1 MVFHPPV
8 AIVAKAGDAG
18 KYKVGLP
25 AWNMILRGF
34 MSGAYIAMG
43 GALATVCSTGVAAAG
58 GTGAASAGFGAL
70 ITGAVFPVGLII
82 TVLTGAE
89 LFTGDAML
97 APMAAFIHKVS
108 WAAVMNLWVWVYIG
122 NLIGSIVYAYIM
134 AIGPFAQYVTIAGAL
149 GNLTTA
155 APAST
160 ATAFGM
166 RAIQIAAFK
175 VQYVGAA
182 AMWSAFLK
190 GIGCNW
196 LVNLAILL
204 GICADDLIGKFFGI
218 WFPIMCFVSTG
229 FEHSIANQY
238 FIAAGIFVNDLVATQ
253 AQHATAQASYLGY
266 TNLNWVGFWVNNMII
281 VTIGNIV
288 GALFFV
294 GVIYWVA
301 FRKEIAALK

>member
-8 AIVAKAGDAG
+8 AITAKAGDAG

-43 GALATVCSTGVAAAG
+43 GALATVCSTGITYSAAQVTAGAVAG
-58 GTGAASAGFGAL
+58 GFASAGVSQL
-70 ITGAVFPVGLII
+70 ILGAVFPVGLII

-97 APMAAFIHKVS
+97 APMAAFIHKIS
-108 WAAVMNLWVWVYIG
+108 WAQVLTLWVFVYIG
-122 NLIGSIVYAYIM
+122 NFIGSITWAYIM
-134 AIGPFAQYVTIAGAL
+134 SNGPFVTFDAAGVA
-149 GNLTTA
+149 
-155 APAST
+155 T
-160 ATAFGM
+160 ATAFGT
-166 RAIQIAAFK
+166 RAIAIMGAK
-175 VQYVGAA
+175 TGYVG
-182 AMWSAFLK
+182 MMGFYSAFLK

-204 GICADDLIGKFFGI
+204 GICADDAVGKFFGI
-218 WFPIMCFVSTG
+218 WFPIMAFVSSG
-229 FEHSIANQY
+229 LEHSIANMY
-238 FIAAGIFVNDLVATQ
+238 FIPAGIMTAGLTNTATTVNWFNMWM
-253 AQHATAQASYLGY
+253 S
-266 TNLNWVGFWVNNMII
+266 NLIP
-281 VTIGNIV
+281 VTLGNIV
-288 GALFFV
+288 GGLFFV

>member
-8 AIVAKAGDAG
+8 AITAKAGDAG
-18 KYKVGLP
+18 KYKVSLP

-43 GALATVCSTGVAAAG
+43 GGLATVCSTGILATDAAMRY
-58 GTGAASAGFGAL
+58 GTASAGFSQL

-97 APMAAFIHKVS
+97 APMAAFIHKIS
-108 WAAVMNLWVWVYIG
+108 WAQVLNLWVWVYIG

-134 AIGPFAQYVTIAGAL
+134 ANGPFVTFDAAGAA
-149 GNLTTA
+149 TV
-155 APAST
+155 
-160 ATAFGM
+160 TAFGT
-166 RAIQIAAFK
+166 RAIAIASAK
-175 VQYVGAA
+175 VSYVGTMG
-182 AMWSAFLK
+182 MWSAFLK

-204 GICADDLIGKFFGI
+204 GICADDAVGKFFGI
-218 WFPIMCFVSTG
+218 WFPIMAFVSTG

-238 FIAAGIFVNDLVATQ
+238 FISAGILTQ
-253 AQHATAQASYLGY
+253 GFITDPAKINAG
-266 TNLNWVGFWVNNMII
+266 LNWVTFWTNNMII

-288 GALFFV
+288 GGLFFV

>member
-25 AWNMILRGF
+25 AWNMVLRGF
-34 MSGAYIAMG
+34 MSGAFIAMG
-43 GALATVCSTGVAAAG
+43 GALATVCSTNI
-58 GTGAASAGFGAL
+58 AASAAAVTANAGLAFGTSSAGFAQL
-70 ITGAVFPVGLII
+70 ILGAVFPVGLII

-97 APMAAFIHKVS
+97 APMAAFIHKVT
-108 WAAVMNLWVWVYIG
+108 WVQVINLWIWVYIG
-122 NLIGSIVYAYIM
+122 NLIGSIVWAYIM
-134 AIGPFAQYVTIAGAL
+134 ANGPFVSFDAAGAATVTAFGSRAIAIAGAK
-149 GNLTTA
+149 TA
-155 APAST
+155 
-160 ATAFGM
+160 
-166 RAIQIAAFK
+166 
-175 VQYVGAA
+175 YVGMMGA
-182 AMWSAFLK
+182 WSAFLK

-218 WFPIMCFVSTG
+218 WFPIMAFVSMG
-229 FEHSIANQY
+229 LEHSVANMY
-238 FIAAGIFVNDLVATQ
+238 FIPAGIFTQGFITDPTKLVA
-253 AQHATAQASYLGY
+253 SV
-266 TNLNWVGFWVNNMII
+266 NWVSMWTANII
-281 VTIGNIV
+281 PVTIGNIV
-288 GALFFV
+288 GGLFFV

>member
-18 KYKVGLP
+18 KYKTGLP
-25 AWNMILRGF
+25 WWNMILRGF
-34 MSGAYIAMG
+34 MSGAFIAMG
-43 GALATVCSTGVAAAG
+43 GALATVCSTGIVASAAVLKDFPYMAAG
-58 GTGAASAGFGAL
+58 FSSAGIGAL

-97 APMAAFIHKVS
+97 APMAAFIHKIS
-108 WAAVMNLWVWVYIG
+108 WAAVLNLWVWVYIG

-134 AIGPFAQYVTIAGAL
+134 AYGPFISVAPDTGAI
-149 GNLTTA
+149 
-155 APAST
+155 T
-160 ATAFGM
+160 ATGFGV
-166 RAIQIAAFK
+166 RAVAIAAFK
-175 VQYVGAA
+175 VQYVGL
-182 AMWSAFLK
+182 MGNWSAFLK
-190 GIGCNW
+190 AIGCNW

-218 WFPIMCFVSTG
+218 WFPIMAFVSTG

-238 FIAAGIFVNDLVATQ
+238 FISAGIFTRPFLSEAQAAGINA
-253 AQHATAQASYLGY
+253 AQLA
-266 TNLNWVGFWVNNMII
+266 NVNWVGFWMNNMII

-288 GALFFV
+288 GGMVFV

>member
-18 KYKVGLP
+18 KYKVSLP
-25 AWNMILRGF
+25 AWNMLMRGF

-43 GALATVCSTGVAAAG
+43 GALATVCSTGILATDA
-58 GTGAASAGFGAL
+58 TLRYGAASPGFAQL
-70 ITGAVFPVGLII
+70 ILGAVFPVGLII

-108 WAAVMNLWVWVYIG
+108 WTQVINLWIWVYIG
-122 NLIGSIVYAYIM
+122 NLIGSIVIAYIM
-134 AIGPFAQYVTIAGAL
+134 AYGPFVTFDAAG
-149 GNLTTA
+149 TA
-155 APAST
+155 T
-160 ATAFGM
+160 ITAFGT
-166 RAIQIAAFK
+166 RAIAIASAK
-175 VQYVGAA
+175 VSYVGVAG
-182 AMWSAFLK
+182 MWSAFLK
-190 GIGCNW
+190 AIGCNW

-218 WFPIMCFVSTG
+218 WFPIMAFVSIG
-229 FEHSIANQY
+229 FEHCVANMY
-238 FIAAGIFVNDLVATQ
+238 FIPAGLFTQ
-253 AQHATAQASYLGY
+253 GFITDPTKINAGLTWVTMW
-266 TNLNWVGFWVNNMII
+266 TNNLIV

-288 GALFFV
+288 GGLFFV

>member
-25 AWNMILRGF
+25 AWNMVVRGF

-43 GALATVCSTGVAAAG
+43 AALATVCSTGIMATDVALRY
-58 GTGAASAGFGAL
+58 GTASAGFSQL
-70 ITGAVFPVGLII
+70 ILGAVFPVGLII

-108 WAAVMNLWVWVYIG
+108 WMQVLNLWLWVYVG
-122 NLIGSIVYAYIM
+122 NLIGSLLFAYIM
-134 AIGPFAQYVTIAGAL
+134 AYGPFTTWDAAGAA
-149 GNLTTA
+149 TV
-155 APAST
+155 
-160 ATAFGM
+160 TAFGT
-166 RAIQIAAFK
+166 RAIAIGSAK
-175 VQYVGAA
+175 VSYVGIAG
-182 AMWSAFLK
+182 MWSAFLK
-190 GIGCNW
+190 GIACNW

-204 GICADDLIGKFFGI
+204 GICSDDMVGKFFGI
-218 WFPIMCFVSTG
+218 WFPIMAFVSSG
-229 FEHSIANQY
+229 FEHSIANMY
-238 FIAAGIFVNDLVATQ
+238 FIPAGILTQ
-253 AQHATAQASYLGY
+253 GFITDPTKINAG
-266 TNLNWVGFWVNNMII
+266 LNWVTMWTNNIII

-294 GVIYWVA
+294 GIIYWVA

>member
-8 AIVAKAGDAG
+8 AITAKAGDAG
-18 KYKVGLP
+18 KYKCGLP

-43 GALATVCSTGVAAAG
+43 GALATVCSTGITYAALTPAQIAANVTAPIAG
-58 GTGAASAGFGAL
+58 GFASAGMTQL
-70 ITGAVFPVGLII
+70 ILGAVFPVGLII

-97 APMAAFIHKVS
+97 APMAAFIHKIS
-108 WAAVMNLWVWVYIG
+108 WADVLKLWVFVYIG
-122 NLIGSIVYAYIM
+122 NFIGSVVWAYIM
-134 AIGPFAQYVTIAGAL
+134 ANGPFVTWNAAGTATITAFGTRAIAIAGAKT
-149 GNLTTA
+149 G
-155 APAST
+155 
-160 ATAFGM
+160 
-166 RAIQIAAFK
+166 
-175 VQYVGAA
+175 YVG
-182 AMWSAFLK
+182 MMGFYSAFLK

-218 WFPIMCFVSTG
+218 WFPIMAFVSSG
-229 FEHSIANQY
+229 LEHSIANMY
-238 FIAAGIFVNDLVATQ
+238 FIPAGIM
-253 AQHATAQASYLGY
+253 TAGLTGTAISTDWISMWMQ
-266 TNLNWVGFWVNNMII
+266 NLIP

-288 GALFFV
+288 GGMFFV

>member
-25 AWNMILRGF
+25 AWNMVLRGF

-43 GALATVCSTGVAAAG
+43 GALATVCSTGIVYSADAIKAGAIAG
-58 GTGAASAGFGAL
+58 GFASAGMAQL
-70 ITGAVFPVGLII
+70 VLGAVFPVGLII

-97 APMAAFIHKVS
+97 APMAAFIHKIS
-108 WAAVMNLWVWVYIG
+108 WAQVLTLWVLVYVG
-122 NLIGSIVYAYIM
+122 NFIGSVCWAYIM
-134 AIGPFAQYVTIAGAL
+134 ANGPFVTFDAAGAA
-149 GNLTTA
+149 TI
-155 APAST
+155 
-160 ATAFGM
+160 TAFGT
-166 RAIQIAAFK
+166 RAIAIMGAK
-175 VQYVGAA
+175 TGYVG
-182 AMWSAFLK
+182 MMGMYSAFLK

-218 WFPIMCFVSTG
+218 WFPIMAFVSSG
-229 FEHSIANQY
+229 LEHSIANMY
-238 FIAAGIFVNDLVATQ
+238 FIPAGIM
-253 AQHATAQASYLGY
+253 TAAL
-266 TNLNWVGFWVNNMII
+266 TNTPTKVDWINMWMSNLIP
-281 VTIGNIV
+281 VTLGNIV
-288 GALFFV
+288 GGLLFV